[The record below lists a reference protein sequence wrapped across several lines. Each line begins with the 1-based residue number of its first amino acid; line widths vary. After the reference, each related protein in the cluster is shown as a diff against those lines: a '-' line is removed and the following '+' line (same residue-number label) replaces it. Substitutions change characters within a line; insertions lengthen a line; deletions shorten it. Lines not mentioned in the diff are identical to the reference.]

1 MSQPNTRNYTNC
13 TIDIKLHQQL
23 QTTPQYTTFTNTPN
37 YTRLQQCTPNYK
49 NYTLLQ
55 NYILQTTPFYCIL
68 RQITSTTLNLAN
80 FPITPKFSNYA
91 NYNKPHQLHQTTPT
105 HQTTSTTPTH
115 LTTATT
121 VTKPSNL
128 KLQQCTP
135 TAPNYTTLY
144 ELHRTRKEP
153 QQTTPI
159 TRTTSATLVYINY
172 TYYTVE

>member
-1 MSQPNTRNYTNC
+1 MY
-13 TIDIKLHQQL
+13 
-23 QTTPQYTTFTNTPN
+23 
-37 YTRLQQCTPNYK
+37 
-49 NYTLLQ
+49 
-55 NYILQTTPFYCIL
+55 NYILQTTPFYFIL
-68 RQITSTTLNLAN
+68 CQITSATLNWADYT
-80 FPITPKFSNYA
+80 ITPKFSNYA
-91 NYNKPHQLHQTTPT
+91 NYNNLHQLHQTTPT

-121 VTKPSNL
+121 VTKPNNL

-144 ELHRTRKEP
+144 ELHQTRKEP

-159 TRTTSATLVYINY
+159 TRTTSATPVYINY